1 MLGRSAEYDPR
12 ISKITR
18 QLAAIESE
26 LEDIGGRASRK
37 ASAGVSDVRNQLAA
51 TVRPY
56 LDGIADRLSG
66 TQDYAI
72 DRAAALQNRA
82 TQAGGQAIGR
92 LAEQAKEQPLLA
104 LAVAFGIGI
113 LIGSLT
119 RGASLIPK

>member
-37 ASAGVSDVRNQLAA
+37 ASAGMSDARNQLAA
-51 TVRPY
+51 AVRPY

-82 TQAGGQAIGR
+82 TQAGGEAIDR
-92 LAEQAKEQPLLA
+92 LAEQAKEQPLLM
-104 LAVAFGIGI
+104 LAVTFGVGV
-113 LIGSLT
+113 LIGSVA
-119 RGASLIPK
+119 RGASLR